1 MRQWWSH
8 CDSCFEQILQWT
20 DAADKSFTKLKTM
33 LLKSPALAIY
43 DPKLPTY
50 ITTDA
55 SDYGLGAVLTQL
67 HSDNVERIVAFASRT
82 LSPAERKYSRIEKEA
97 LVCVWAVERWRTYM
111 WGHRFTLRTDHQ
123 ALTTLLSTK
132 GMDRAG
138 MRIARWS
145 ARLMCFQYDM
155 QYHPGSQNVM
165 ADCLSR
171 VPLSDSSAA
180 ADLVTEIAE
189 ISPLLTALPLADFK
203 AECEDCSELAQ
214 LRQVIHA
221 GWPKVKKSLQD
232 EVQPYFLL
240 RHELAAESP
249 LIFHGTQLVVP
260 KSLRESVVRLA
271 HEGHQGMVRTKQRL
285 RELYWWPCMDDLVHT
300 VQSSCTTCQTCDKT
314 ASTSPAPLQPVEFP
328 EGPFQHVAVDIVGPF
343 ERGAYDCRF
352 AITFIDYF
360 SKWLEVAFTPT
371 ATTTTVM
378 TFLASVFAREGNPCT
393 ITTYNG
399 PQFTSSAFVDF
410 LRERGIKHIRTSV
423 YHPQANVCVERLNRV
438 LKDGLQAAQATQQPW
453 KPVVTEMLH
462 SYRATA
468 HATTGESPF
477 QLLRGRLMWTKLNIL
492 PPFSLPRE
500 I

>member
-1 MRQWWSH
+1 MDCYPLPHMEDLFTELAGATHYS
-8 CDSCFEQILQWT
+8 QIDLSSAYHQLPLHPESLSLT
-20 DAADKSFTKLKTM
+20 AFITHEGVFQFT
-33 LLKSPALAIY
+33 
-43 DPKLPTY
+43 
-50 ITTDA
+50 
-55 SDYGLGAVLTQL
+55 
-67 HSDNVERIVAFASRT
+67 
-82 LSPAERKYSRIEKEA
+82 
-97 LVCVWAVERWRTYM
+97 
-111 WGHRFTLRTDHQ
+111 
-123 ALTTLLSTK
+123 
-132 GMDRAG
+132 
-138 MRIARWS
+138 
-145 ARLMCFQYDM
+145 
-155 QYHPGSQNVM
+155 
-165 ADCLSR
+165 R
-171 VPLSDSSAA
+171 VPFGLASAPFA
-180 ADLVTEIAE
+180 
-189 ISPLLTALPLADFK
+189 F
-203 AECEDCSELAQ
+203 
-214 LRQVIHA
+214 
-221 GWPKVKKSLQD
+221 
-232 EVQPYFLL
+232 
-240 RHELAAESP
+240 
-249 LIFHGTQLVVP
+249 
-260 KSLRESVVRLA
+260 
-271 HEGHQGMVRTKQRL
+271 
-285 RELYWWPCMDDLVHT
+285 HT

-314 ASTSPAPLQPVEFP
+314 ASTSPAPLQPVEFL

-410 LRERGIKHIRTSV
+410 LKERGIKHIRTSV
-423 YHPQANVCVERLNRV
+423 YHPQANVCVERFNRV

>member
-1 MRQWWSH
+1 
-8 CDSCFEQILQWT
+8 
-20 DAADKSFTKLKTM
+20 M

-67 HSDNVERIVAFASRT
+67 HSDNVERIVAFAFRT

-97 LVCVWAVERWRTYM
+97 LACVWAVERWRTYM
-111 WGHRFTLRTDHQ
+111 WGRRFTLRTDHQ

-132 GMDRAG
+132 GMNRAG

-165 ADCLSR
+165 ADCLSG

-221 GWPKVKKSLQD
+221 VWPKVKKSLQD

-240 RHELAAESP
+240 RHKIAAESP
-249 LIFHGTQLVVP
+249 LIFRGTQLVVP

-285 RELYWWPCMDDLVHT
+285 RDVLV
-300 VQSSCTTCQTCDKT
+300 
-314 ASTSPAPLQPVEFP
+314 
-328 EGPFQHVAVDIVGPF
+328 
-343 ERGAYDCRF
+343 
-352 AITFIDYF
+352 
-360 SKWLEVAFTPT
+360 
-371 ATTTTVM
+371 ATH
-378 TFLASVFAREGNPCT
+378 G
-393 ITTYNG
+393 
-399 PQFTSSAFVDF
+399 
-410 LRERGIKHIRTSV
+410 
-423 YHPQANVCVERLNRV
+423 
-438 LKDGLQAAQATQQPW
+438 
-453 KPVVTEMLH
+453 
-462 SYRATA
+462 
-468 HATTGESPF
+468 
-477 QLLRGRLMWTKLNIL
+477 
-492 PPFSLPRE
+492 
-500 I
+500 